1 MPPPLSLPAQENQY
15 PADLNQGPG
24 TNAGANDVAKRI
36 TSQLAVCPSAKFAL
50 VGYSQGARV
59 VRIGATKLNK
69 AALDRVVAAVVYGD
83 AGDKPGARHA
93 AKFPP
98 EILAKLK
105 DNCVKGDPV
114 CRNQECSCEKLRD
127 KKADGVA
134 DRIAMKAVVWP
145 II

>member
-1 MPPPLSLPAQENQY
+1 MPPFPLLSFANQGDQY

-24 TNAGANDVAKRI
+24 TNQGANDVAKRI
-36 TSQLAVCPSAKFAL
+36 NSQLAACPNAKFAL

-98 EILAKLK
+98 ELLAKLK
-105 DNCVKGDPV
+105 DNCV
-114 CRNQECSCEKLRD
+114 
-127 KKADGVA
+127 
-134 DRIAMKAVVWP
+134 
-145 II
+145 

>member
-1 MPPPLSLPAQENQY
+1 
-15 PADLNQGPG
+15 
-24 TNAGANDVAKRI
+24 
-36 TSQLAVCPSAKFAL
+36 
-50 VGYSQGARV
+50 V

-114 CRNQECSCEKLRD
+114 CRNWECSCEK
-127 KKADGVA
+127 
-134 DRIAMKAVVWP
+134 
-145 II
+145 

>member
-1 MPPPLSLPAQENQY
+1 MPPPLPLPAKKENQY

-24 TNAGANDVAKRI
+24 TNAGANDVVKRI
-36 TSQLAVCPSAKFAL
+36 TSQLAACPSAKFAL

-114 CRNQECSCEKLRD
+114 CRN
-127 KKADGVA
+127 
-134 DRIAMKAVVWP
+134 
-145 II
+145 